1 MKLVEGGLILMAAM
15 LLCSAVQPATGDCP
29 PDDFDA
35 RHQRVE
41 QRITDAVAQGK
52 LSERE
57 AGGFRRALAR
67 IARDCQKCRNSKG
80 LSSWE
85 VSMLVREFD
94 RLNWRLSR
102 RLKTSR

>member
-1 MKLVEGGLILMAAM
+1 MAAM
-15 LLCSAVQPATGDCP
+15 LLFSATQPATGDCP

-35 RHQRVE
+35 RQQRVE
-41 QRITDAVAQGK
+41 QRISDAVAQGK

-57 AGGFRRALAR
+57 ADRFRKTLAR